1 MLNYLKHIEEFIR
14 DQHFGHTIWNI
25 SISAPHNQNGHDE
38 GLIEVAYTD
47 DIWHQKTYLFI
58 YNQPTAINT
67 DFYNILYKQDG
78 LVIFEEK

>member
-1 MLNYLKHIEEFIR
+1 MLEYLKHIEQFLR

-25 SISAPHNQNGHDE
+25 SISAPHNQNDHEE

-47 DIWHQKTYLFI
+47 DVWHQKTYMFI
-58 YNQPTAINT
+58 YNQTNALNN
-67 DFYNILYKQDG
+67 DFYDILYKQDG

>member
-1 MLNYLKHIEEFIR
+1 MLKYIKQIEEFIR

-25 SISAPHNQNGHDE
+25 SISAPYNQNGHEE

-47 DIWHQKTYLFI
+47 DVWHQKTYLFI
-58 YNQPTAINT
+58 YNQSDPLDN

-78 LVIFEEK
+78 LLIFEEK